1 MRRLAAITRI
11 PFSDMLFIG
20 DRLDPDGN
28 DYPVLALGIP
38 TRAVRDWTETASLIE
53 EVIAAA

>member
-1 MRRLAAITRI
+1 MRRLAAITHI
-11 PFSDMLFIG
+11 PFSDMLFVG

-28 DYPVLALGIP
+28 DYPVLALGVP

-53 EVIAAA
+53 EVIAA